1 MTNDK
6 DQELMHRL
14 LYPNPFEEDVSTPFS
29 VDQEGIPILDEVVQP
44 EDEVAQAEG
53 EGPSPADA
61 TFPLESQDQGKLDY
75 EALLSTMRV
84 YLKSQ
89 LEADMEGIISDV
101 VPQVVSQ
108 ASRGLEETLR
118 QELQSRLEAHASE
131 VIEKLLEQQLHVKL
145 FS

>member
-1 MTNDK
+1 MTDKK

-14 LYPNPFEEDVSTPFS
+14 LYPNPFEEDASTPFS
-29 VDQEGIPILDEVVQP
+29 VDKEGIPILDEVVQP
-44 EDEVAQAEG
+44 EAED
-53 EGPSPADA
+53 PSPADA
-61 TFPLESQDQGKLDY
+61 AFPLESQDQGKLDY

-89 LEADMEGIISDV
+89 LEADMEGIINDV
-101 VPQVVSQ
+101 VPQAVSQ
-108 ASRGLEETLR
+108 VSRGLEEALR

-131 VIEKLLEQQLHVKL
+131 VIEKLLEQQLNVKL